1 MPPSEHQAA
10 DLGAGRAALD
20 ALDSVIADQPRKSGH
35 DFTEATKHLAR
46 FRDALI
52 AQCRAA
58 GDEKSHEVRVRL
70 GKVNAVISAV
80 LAGHFPVG
88 TIPWPE
94 IEEARAMFA
103 EVVAGA

>member
-1 MPPSEHQAA
+1 MPPSE
-10 DLGAGRAALD
+10 DRGAGKAALD
-20 ALDSVIADQPRKSGH
+20 ALDTVIAGQPRRSDH
-35 DFTEATKHLAR
+35 EFTEATKHLAR

-52 AQCRAA
+52 AQHRAA
-58 GDEKSHEVRVRL
+58 GDEESHEIRARL

-94 IEEARAMFA
+94 IETARALFA